1 MLRAAA
7 GAGARCGD
15 CAGAGLAVQQQK
27 ELLRFRGTHR
37 VRAKPQEGSCRSTA
51 ASPSP
56 FVALLTQLISQ
67 ALRQAACR
75 GGDTLCGGRG
85 RRMLPAGS
93 SSPLPAAAP
102 QGRAVQAPVAVTQA
116 PGTCCGAERGGAG
129 APAPPRDILQ
139 PGPSGR
145 LPLPCPGLQPR
156 VWAGCT
162 WPGWLQHLR
171 RRVLPRRGQLWSLT
185 GGGRKCQQQGNA
197 DMFSLLAQQ
206 LLPGLTHRGVCF

>member
-37 VRAKPQEGSCRSTA
+37 VRAKPQEGSCRGTA

-75 GGDTLCGGRG
+75 GGTLCAAAVGAGCCQPA
-85 RRMLPAGS
+85 LPVRFLP
-93 SSPLPAAAP
+93 PLP
-102 QGRAVQAPVAVTQA
+102 RA
-116 PGTCCGAERGGAG
+116 
-129 APAPPRDILQ
+129 
-139 PGPSGR
+139 GPCR
-145 LPLPCPGLQPR
+145 RP
-156 VWAGCT
+156 
-162 WPGWLQHLR
+162 WP
-171 RRVLPRRGQLWSLT
+171 
-185 GGGRKCQQQGNA
+185 
-197 DMFSLLAQQ
+197 
-206 LLPGLTHRGVCF
+206 